1 MTGHPFT
8 PPEQS
13 KSAFHCPS
21 CNAYA
26 KQFWGNAYAPFGGAG
41 AHQRIEGVT
50 CAKCAHCQNESI
62 WVGRQLIHPVSTQ
75 APPPNTDLPEDILL
89 DYREASRIVGDSPR
103 GAAAL
108 LRLCIQKLC
117 KHLGESGKNI
127 NNDIAALVKK
137 GLNPTIQKSLDLVRV
152 IGNEAVHPGTIDLI
166 DEPETAITL
175 FKLVNIITEAMITQ
189 PKMIESLYEGL
200 PAEKRK
206 QIEHRDK

>member
-8 PPEQS
+8 PPEQG

-26 KQFWGNAYAPFGGAG
+26 NQLWGNAYATFGRGG
-41 AHQRIEGVT
+41 FQEVSGVT
-50 CAKCAHCQNESI
+50 FAWCTHCHNESI
-62 WVGRQLIHPVSTQ
+62 WVSSKLTYPASTQ
-75 APPPNTDLPEDILL
+75 APPPNPDLPENILL
-89 DYREASRIVGDSPR
+89 DYEEASRIVGESPR

-127 NNDIAALVKK
+127 NTDIATLVKK

-152 IGNEAVHPGTIDLI
+152 IGNEAVHPGTIDLN
-166 DEPETAITL
+166 DEPETAIAL
-175 FKLVNIITEAMITQ
+175 FNLVNIITETMITQ
-189 PKMIESLYEGL
+189 PKMIESLYGSL
-200 PAEKRK
+200 PAEKRD
-206 QIEHRDK
+206 QIEQRDK